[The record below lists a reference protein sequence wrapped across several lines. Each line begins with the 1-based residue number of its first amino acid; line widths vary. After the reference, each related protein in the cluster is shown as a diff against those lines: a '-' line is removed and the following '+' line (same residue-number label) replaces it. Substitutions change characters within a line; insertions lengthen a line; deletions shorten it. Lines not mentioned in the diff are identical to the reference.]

1 MHEKSFALVIDDS
14 VSMRQY
20 ITSILRQDGRLG
32 DVIEAENPD
41 HALRLLQSNEGRL
54 LFIVSDWNMPGM
66 SLGDFLRSIQLR
78 PRLAGAPVFL
88 LTAENEA
95 KAQFVADAIGA
106 SAVLTKPFKAE
117 ELLNLIVTAIG
128 MDERRRAKRIQPLV
142 RCDVDL
148 GFSEGQQTY
157 SGDIIDISETGILL
171 RSPVPS
177 TGAGYIYDF
186 ATILLRPVTGEVMK
200 LYGQIIRLEAVK
212 QHRDESST
220 SKHVMIAFDF
230 GRMDSATREQLQHYI
245 MLSDAT
251 NVMGDRN

>member
-20 ITSILRQDGRLG
+20 VTSILRQDGRLG
-32 DVIEAENPD
+32 EVLEAENPD
-41 HALRLLQSNEGRL
+41 HALRLLQSYDGRL

-88 LTAENEA
+88 LTAENET
-95 KAQFVADAIGA
+95 KAQFVAAAIGA

-117 ELLNLIVTAIG
+117 ELLNMVAAVIG
-128 MDERRRAKRIQPLV
+128 IDERRRAKRIQPLV
-142 RCDVDL
+142 SCDVDL
-148 GFSEGQQTY
+148 GFSEEQQTY
-157 SGDIIDISETGILL
+157 SGEIIDISETGILL
-171 RSPVPS
+171 RSPVPPS
-177 TGAGYIYDF
+177 GVGYIYDY
-186 ATILLRPVTGEVMK
+186 ATILLRPVTGETMK
-200 LYGQIIRLEAVK
+200 LYGQIIRLEAEK
-212 QHRDESST
+212 QHRDEAAT
-220 SKHVMIAFDF
+220 GRQVLIAFDF

-251 NVMGDRN
+251 NVSGDRN